1 MQTEGGSVA
10 SSIND
15 RLKQFLEDLASDPVE
30 ERVVE
35 YVIREVHNGR
45 TLTQVIA
52 DPYVRNRL
60 NDEKRESLLQNTEVI
75 EALEQEIQTAFRA
88 PDIGYSS

>member
-1 MQTEGGSVA
+1 MAG
-10 SSIND
+10 SIND
-15 RLKQFLEDLASDPVE
+15 RLKQFLEELAADPVE

-45 TLTQVIA
+45 PLMQVIS

-60 NDEKRESLLQNTEVI
+60 NDEKREELLQNTEVI
-75 EALEQEIQTAFRA
+75 EALEQEIQSAFRA

>member
-1 MQTEGGSVA
+1 VA
-10 SSIND
+10 SSINE
-15 RLKQFLEDLASDPVE
+15 RLKKFLEDLAADPVE

-35 YVIREVHNGR
+35 YVVREVHNGR
-45 TLTQVIA
+45 RLMDVIS

-60 NDEKRESLLQNTEVI
+60 SDEKREELLQNTEVI
-75 EALEQEIQTAFRA
+75 DALEQEIQTAFQA

>member
-1 MQTEGGSVA
+1 VE
-10 SSIND
+10 SSIKE
-15 RLKQFLEDLASDPVE
+15 RLKSFLEDLTTDPVE

-45 TLTQVIA
+45 KLTDVIA

-60 NDEKRESLLQNTEVI
+60 NDEKREEILQNSQVI
-75 EALEQEIQTAFRA
+75 EALEQEIQTAFQA

>member
-1 MQTEGGSVA
+1 MA
-10 SSIND
+10 SSINE
-15 RLKQFLEDLASDPVE
+15 RLKQLLEDLTSDPVE

-45 TLTQVIA
+45 TLMEVIN

-60 NDEKRESLLQNTEVI
+60 SDEKREEILQNPEI
-75 EALEQEIQTAFRA
+75 LDALEEEIHSAFRA
-88 PDIGYSS
+88 PDIGFSS

>member
-1 MQTEGGSVA
+1 MSG
-10 SSIND
+10 IND
-15 RLKQFLEDLASDPVE
+15 RIKQFFSDMATDVVE

-45 TLTQVIA
+45 RLMEVIE

-60 NDEKRESLLQNTEVI
+60 SDDKRAHVLENTEIV
-75 EALEQEIQTAFRA
+75 EALEQEIRA
-88 PDIGYSS
+88 AITPPDIGFSS

>member
-1 MQTEGGSVA
+1 MAGINE
-10 SSIND
+10 SIRKFFD
-15 RLKQFLEDLASDPVE
+15 DMATDVVE

-45 TLTQVIA
+45 RLMEVVD

-60 NDEKRESLLQNTEVI
+60 NDEKRAEVF
-75 EALEQEIQTAFRA
+75 ENPEVVDALEQEIRA
-88 PDIGYSS
+88 AMVTPDFGTTS

>member
-1 MQTEGGSVA
+1 MSTLDER
-10 SSIND
+10 I
-15 RLKQFLEDLASDPVE
+15 KQFFSDMTTDVVE

-45 TLTQVIA
+45 RLMEVIE

-60 NDEKRESLLQNTEVI
+60 NEDRRVEVLENTEIV
-75 EALEQEIQTAFRA
+75 EALEQEIR
-88 PDIGYSS
+88 SSMTPPELGFSS

>member
-1 MQTEGGSVA
+1 MA
-10 SSIND
+10 SSINE
-15 RLKQFLEDLASDPVE
+15 RLKRFLEDLTTDPVE

-35 YVIREVHNGR
+35 YVIREVHNSR
-45 TLTQVIA
+45 TLMDVIN

-60 NDEKRESLLQNTEVI
+60 NEEKRDELLQNSEVI
-75 EALEQEIQTAFRA
+75 EALEQEIHSAFQA

>member
-1 MQTEGGSVA
+1 VA
-10 SSIND
+10 SSINE
-15 RLKQFLEDLASDPVE
+15 RLKRFLEDLTTDPVE

-35 YVIREVHNGR
+35 YVIREVHNSR
-45 TLTQVIA
+45 TLMDVIN

-60 NDEKRESLLQNTEVI
+60 NEEKRDELLQNSEVI
-75 EALEQEIQTAFRA
+75 EALEQEIHSAFQA

>member
-1 MQTEGGSVA
+1 MA
-10 SSIND
+10 SSINE
-15 RLKQFLEDLASDPVE
+15 RLKQFLEDLTTDPVE

-35 YVIREVHNGR
+35 YLIREVHNGR
-45 TLTQVIA
+45 TLMDAIN

-60 NDEKRESLLQNTEVI
+60 NEEKREALLQNPEVI
-75 EALEQEIQTAFRA
+75 QALEQEIQSAFRA

>member
-1 MQTEGGSVA
+1 MAT
-10 SSIND
+10 SINE
-15 RLKQFLEDLASDPVE
+15 RIKQLFEDLTTDPVE

-35 YVIREVHNGR
+35 YVIREVNNGR
-45 TLTQVIA
+45 TLMDAID

-60 NDEKRESLLQNTEVI
+60 SDEKREAILQNPEV
-75 EALEQEIQTAFRA
+75 LEVLEREIQSAFRA

>member
-1 MQTEGGSVA
+1 MA
-10 SSIND
+10 SSINE
-15 RLKQFLEDLASDPVE
+15 RLKQFLEDLTTDPVE

-45 TLTQVIA
+45 TLMDVIN

-60 NDEKRESLLQNTEVI
+60 NEEKRDELLQNSEVI
-75 EALEQEIQTAFRA
+75 QALEQEIHSAFQA

>member
-1 MQTEGGSVA
+1 MA
-10 SSIND
+10 SIND
-15 RLKQFLEDLASDPVE
+15 QIKQFFSDMATDVVE

-45 TLTQVIA
+45 RLMEVID

-60 NDEKRESLLQNTEVI
+60 SEEKRAHVLENPEIVD
-75 EALEQEIQTAFRA
+75 ALEQEIRA
-88 PDIGYSS
+88 AITPPELGFSS

>member
-1 MQTEGGSVA
+1 MA
-10 SSIND
+10 SSINE
-15 RLKQFLEDLASDPVE
+15 RMKQFFADITSDPVE

-45 TLTQVIA
+45 RLMEVMD

-60 NDEKRESLLQNTEVI
+60 TDAKRAEVLENPEVI
-75 EALEQEIQTAFRA
+75 EALEEEIHSAFQA
-88 PDIGYSS
+88 PDIGFSH

>member
-1 MQTEGGSVA
+1 MA
-10 SSIND
+10 SSINE
-15 RLKQFLEDLASDPVE
+15 RLKQMFQEMAADPVE

-45 TLTQVIA
+45 RLLEVIE

-60 NDEKRESLLQNTEVI
+60 SSEKVAAVLENPEVVDAMES
-75 EALEQEIQTAFRA
+75 EIKSAFQT
-88 PDIGYSS
+88 PDIGFSH

>member
-1 MQTEGGSVA
+1 MA
-10 SSIND
+10 SSVNE
-15 RLKQFLEDLASDPVE
+15 RLKQFLEDLTTDPVE

-45 TLTQVIA
+45 TLMDAIN

-60 NDEKRESLLQNTEVI
+60 NDEKREELLQNPEVI
-75 EALEQEIQTAFRA
+75 EALEQEIQSAFQA

>member
-1 MQTEGGSVA
+1 M

-15 RLKQFLEDLASDPVE
+15 SIKQFFSDMASDVVE

-45 TLTQVIA
+45 RLMEVIE
-52 DPYVRNRL
+52 DPYVRNRMSE
-60 NDEKRESLLQNTEVI
+60 DKRTHILENPEIVD
-75 EALEQEIQTAFRA
+75 ALEQEIRA
-88 PDIGYSS
+88 TITPPDLGFSS

>member
-1 MQTEGGSVA
+1 MA
-10 SSIND
+10 NSINE
-15 RLKQFLEDLASDPVE
+15 RMKQFFAELTADPIE

-45 TLTQVIA
+45 RLMEVMN

-60 NDEKRESLLQNTEVI
+60 SEAKRSEVLENTEVI
-75 EALEQEIQTAFRA
+75 DALEEEIHSAFQA
-88 PDIGYSS
+88 PDIGFSH

>member
-1 MQTEGGSVA
+1 VA
-10 SSIND
+10 SSINE
-15 RLKQFLEDLASDPVE
+15 RMKQFLADITTDPVE

-45 TLTQVIA
+45 RLMEVMD

-60 NDEKRESLLQNTEVI
+60 SDAKRDEVLENAEVI
-75 EALEQEIQTAFRA
+75 EALEQEIHSAFQA
-88 PDIGYSS
+88 PDIGFSH

>member
-1 MQTEGGSVA
+1 VA
-10 SSIND
+10 SSINE

-45 TLTQVIA
+45 PLTEVIA

>member
-1 MQTEGGSVA
+1 MA

-45 TLTQVIA
+45 PLMEVIS

-60 NDEKRESLLQNTEVI
+60 SDEKREELLQNPEVI
-75 EALEQEIQTAFRA
+75 EALEQEIQSAFHA